1 MSMQTSNHKTECNR
15 WLKPTSLHTWPD
27 ITHNLTQEKTW
38 YNWQTELKTKR
49 QRKPNIL
56 MSGQFRTLAMF
67 WVLDTFKGCW
77 GWPYKGHSISRKP
90 GASVAGQMAWPTIKL
105 KSAIFCCRTISTS
118 LLTFR
123 SGQVSYPRRGR
134 VFFPNETRQIRFQ
147 WWNRTPLYKYSDR
160 DQHLDSWWLARRL
173 AIDPEPWKHNFSW
186 VISCVCLWT
195 VNTPTTAVD
204 CRHQTCCQTE
214 ISWPLK
220 HIVKV
225 VRCKKLRNYLFTWNF
240 KTFLM

>member
-1 MSMQTSNHKTECNR
+1 MSCEVQPAQTNSASRVLETFPYQHSERRHTISLLTMSMQTSNHNSECNR

-27 ITHNLTQEKTW
+27 ITHNLTQEKTR

-56 MSGQFRTLAMF
+56 MLGQFR
-67 WVLDTFKGCW
+67 
-77 GWPYKGHSISRKP
+77 ISRKP

-105 KSAIFCCRTISTS
+105 KSAIFCCRTIPTS

-147 WWNRTPLYKYSDR
+147 WWV
-160 DQHLDSWWLARRL
+160 
-173 AIDPEPWKHNFSW
+173 F
-186 VISCVCLWT
+186 
-195 VNTPTTAVD
+195 
-204 CRHQTCCQTE
+204 
-214 ISWPLK
+214 
-220 HIVKV
+220 
-225 VRCKKLRNYLFTWNF
+225 
-240 KTFLM
+240 

>member
-27 ITHNLTQEKTW
+27 ITHNLTQEKTR

-56 MSGQFRTLAMF
+56 MLGQFR
-67 WVLDTFKGCW
+67 
-77 GWPYKGHSISRKP
+77 ISRKP

-147 WWNRTPLYKYSDR
+147 WWNRTPLYKYFDR
-160 DQHLDSWWLARRL
+160 DQHLDSWWFARRL

-195 VNTPTTAVD
+195 VLRTSLQCTVVI
-204 CRHQTCCQTE
+204 RHVARLRYPGHLSTLSRWSGAKNWE
-214 ISWPLK
+214 IICLLETS
-220 HIVKV
+220 
-225 VRCKKLRNYLFTWNF
+225 KLS
-240 KTFLM
+240 